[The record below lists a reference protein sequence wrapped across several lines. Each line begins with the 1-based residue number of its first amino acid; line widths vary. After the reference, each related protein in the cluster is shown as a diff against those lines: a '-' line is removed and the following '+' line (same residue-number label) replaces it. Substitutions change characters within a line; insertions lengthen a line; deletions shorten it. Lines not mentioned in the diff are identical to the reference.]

1 MDGAASD
8 LTQEGVDM
16 TQEEFKTMMNELN
29 AAEIERL
36 GVGSREFQE
45 RHQEIMDMVGDVDKY
60 QKERRER
67 MEKSYIT
74 AKEIAE
80 TLGISTGKAYSI
92 IRDLNAELQ
101 AKGFLT
107 ISGKVSRAY
116 FNEKWYQGEAVS

>member
-1 MDGAASD
+1 
-8 LTQEGVDM
+8 M
-16 TQEEFKTMMNELN
+16 THEEFKTMMDELN

-36 GVGSREFQE
+36 GVGSEEFMQ
-45 RHQEIMDMVGDVDKY
+45 RHQGIMYMVEDVEKY

-80 TLGISTGKAYSI
+80 TLGVSTGKAYQI
-92 IRDLNAELQ
+92 IRGLNAELES
-101 AKGFLT
+101 KGFLT

>member
-1 MDGAASD
+1 
-8 LTQEGVDM
+8 M
-16 TQEEFKTMMNELN
+16 TMEEFKTMMDRLN

-45 RHQEIMDMVGDVDKY
+45 RHQEIMDMIRDVEDY

-80 TLGISTGKAYSI
+80 TLGISTGKSYAI
-92 IRDLNAELQ
+92 IRELNAELQ

-116 FNEKWYQGEAVS
+116 FNEKWYGNKVAD

>member
-1 MDGAASD
+1 MDGAAAAW
-8 LTQEGVDM
+8 QREGVDM
-16 TQEEFKTMMNELN
+16 TQEGFKMMMDELN

-45 RHQEIMDMVGDVDKY
+45 RHQEIMDMIGDVDKY

-80 TLGISTGKAYSI
+80 TLGISTGKAYKL
-92 IRDLNAELQ
+92 IRDMNAELQ

-107 ISGKVSRAY
+107 ISGKCSRAY
-116 FNEKWYQGEAVS
+116 FNEKWYGAKVG

>member
-1 MDGAASD
+1 MDGAAAAW
-8 LTQEGVDM
+8 QREGVDM
-16 TQEEFKTMMNELN
+16 TQEGFKMMMDELN

-45 RHQEIMDMVGDVDKY
+45 RHQEIMDMIGDVDKY

-92 IRDLNAELQ
+92 IRDLNADLQ
-101 AKGFLT
+101 AKGYLT
-107 ISGKVSRAY
+107 ISGKCSRAY
-116 FNEKWYQGEAVS
+116 FNEKWYGNKVAD

>member
-1 MDGAASD
+1 
-8 LTQEGVDM
+8 M
-16 TQEEFKTMMNELN
+16 TQEEFKTMMGELN

-45 RHQEIMDMVGDVDKY
+45 RHQEIMDMIEDVDKY

>member
-1 MDGAASD
+1 MA
-8 LTQEGVDM
+8 TEKREVM
-16 TQEEFKTMMNELN
+16 TKEEFKTMLDKLN

-36 GVGSREFQE
+36 GVGFEEFQQ
-45 RHQEIMDMVGDVDKY
+45 RHREIMSMIEDVEDY

-80 TLGISTGKAYSI
+80 TLGVSTGKAYQI
-92 IRDLNAELQ
+92 IRNLNAELQ
-101 AKGFLT
+101 KEGYLT

-116 FNEKWYQGEAVS
+116 FNKKWYQGEVVS